1 MIVAPEQIQISCP
14 ACATP
19 MMAEVWRVVDV
30 GQQPDLKRQL
40 LRGQLNVAACPNC
53 SNLTAVATPL
63 AYHDPDK
70 ELFLILVPT
79 QLGLS
84 GDDQEKAVGE
94 LTNLVLNSLPAE
106 QRKGYLFQP
115 KTFFSMDSLHSD
127 VLRAEGITDEM
138 MQDQKEKS
146 QLILDLLAQL
156 ADEASLKKLV
166 EDNKDRLDYEFFLY
180 ITASIEQAREDNQQD
195 LVEQLTALRAKLQE
209 MVGPAAVPPQEEMKG
224 AITREELIERLLSFK
239 NEEEFKTLV
248 AVARPALDY
257 QFYQLLTGQIEAAE
271 SQGEPDKAQELT
283 ELRSSILD
291 LVEELDREAKEAL
304 DRGAALLRQIVDSED
319 MEAAALQN
327 IEQIDAAFLTAL
339 EASIMAADQSDQ
351 QETLATLNKLKEH
364 IVSLLE
370 ARMPPEMRLI
380 NQLLSTRDGEER
392 NALLQEQQDLI
403 NEDFA
408 KLLDLIVHDL
418 RSQGQEDAAV
428 HLSDVV
434 EEVEAMV
441 QAQGSD
447 STEEQ
452 DSEES
457 PP

>member
-1 MIVAPEQIQISCP
+1 MNVAAEQIQISCP

-40 LRGQLNVAACPNC
+40 LRGQLNVATCPNC

-84 GDDQEKAVGE
+84 GDDQQKAVGE

-138 MQDQKEKS
+138 MEDQKEKS

-166 EDNKDRLDYEFFLY
+166 EDNKDLLDYEFFLY
-180 ITASIEQAREDNQQD
+180 ITASIEQAREDSQQD
-195 LVEQLTALRAKLQE
+195 LVEQLTALRSKLQE
-209 MVGPAAVPPQEEMKG
+209 LVGPDATPPSEEMKG

-257 QFYQLLTGQIEAAE
+257 QFYQLLTGQIEAAQ
-271 SQGEPDKAQELT
+271 SQGESDKAQELT

-291 LVEELDREAKEAL
+291 LVEEFRQPVVDRTVISHVNLGESIKMEGGLLDAETRKDIAQKILYRLESRENY
-304 DRGAALLRQIVDSED
+304 RGKKYQIRS
-319 MEAAALQN
+319 
-327 IEQIDAAFLTAL
+327 IIQIQARNLAAFL
-339 EASIMAADQSDQ
+339 
-351 QETLATLNKLKEH
+351 K
-364 IVSLLE
+364 
-370 ARMPPEMRLI
+370 
-380 NQLLSTRDGEER
+380 GER
-392 NALLQEQQDLI
+392 KYRP
-403 NEDFA
+403 FSF
-408 KLLDLIVHDL
+408 KW
-418 RSQGQEDAAV
+418 
-428 HLSDVV
+428 
-434 EEVEAMV
+434 
-441 QAQGSD
+441 
-447 STEEQ
+447 
-452 DSEES
+452 
-457 PP
+457 